1 MLIPV
6 HAVGAVYGPIHR
18 KAHILQKR
26 GGDLRVQVIVLRQQ
40 QPLPGEAAIRLLLRP
55 GGLLLTV
62 RLIRQLMGQR
72 HGEFRPLPLL
82 AFHGDRAAH
91 QLHKAPDDGHT
102 QSGSQHFA
110 RSGVPFSG
118 KGLIQVRQ
126 ELFADTD
133 AGIGHLGTQRHIPRP
148 GAGQLLGGDRDG
160 PTGWSVLDGVADQ
173 VCKELLQ
180 LCNVA

>member
-6 HAVGAVYGPIHR
+6 HAVGAVHGPIHC
-18 KAHILQKR
+18 KAHILQNC
-26 GGDLRVQVIVLRQQ
+26 GSDLRVQVIVLHQQ
-40 QPLPGEAAIRLLLRP
+40 QPLPGEAVVRLLLRP
-55 GGLLLTV
+55 GGRLLTV

-72 HGEFRPLPLL
+72 HGEFRSLPLL

-110 RSGVPFSG
+110 RSGVPLSG
-118 KGLIQVRQ
+118 EGLKQVRQ
-126 ELFADTD
+126 KLPADAD
-133 AGIGHLGTQRHIPRP
+133 AGIGHLGTQRHMSQLS
-148 GAGQLLGGDRDG
+148 AGQFLGGDRDG
-160 PTGWSVLDGVADQ
+160 PAGWGVLDGVADQ